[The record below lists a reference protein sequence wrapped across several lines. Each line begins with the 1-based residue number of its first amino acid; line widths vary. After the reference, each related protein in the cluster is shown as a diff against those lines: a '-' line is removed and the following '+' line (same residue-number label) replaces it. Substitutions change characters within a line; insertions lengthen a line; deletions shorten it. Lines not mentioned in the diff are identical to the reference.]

1 MLGST
6 LLVMLATHKKVA
18 LIFTRFRDRGSLI
31 VVSFIWQVV
40 TYHNHLPAM
49 NTFVGGHRSVM
60 GSVKNISN
68 TARLLEPAKDPV
80 V

>member
-1 MLGST
+1 M
-6 LLVMLATHKKVA
+6 
-18 LIFTRFRDRGSLI
+18 
-31 VVSFIWQVV
+31 VSFIWQVV

-60 GSVKNISN
+60 ESVKNISN
-68 TARLLEPAKDPV
+68 TARLLEPAKGPV